1 MSKLKKYLPWSI
13 RIFIFIMFMVSGI
26 AKMFPIW
33 AFEKQFVDLGF
44 ASWCNAP
51 YFARFIIALEIAIG
65 IGILQPHFLKR
76 FVIPVTVILLAAFCV
91 HLSMQMYAHGAMTGN
106 CGCFGQLIP
115 MTPLEAFIKNVVCIA
130 LLIYL
135 YKHVND
141 REKGQNKFVYIIL
154 IYLASALFMF
164 VFFPF
169 SPCKNIETVVPEV
182 SLTDSVKNLPEAK
195 DTTNT
200 TAVKQGNTDNKDA
213 AIKDSTPI
221 VVEEKGPP
229 KIKSRYS
236 SVSTFSNKKVD
247 LDAGKKILCLFA
259 AGCDHCRHTAKEL
272 HLLAKK
278 ISLPPIYVIFMNEEI
293 DQIPDFFKE
302 AETKFPYTIIEV
314 PAFWNLIGSN
324 ADTPGVVFLW
334 NGNIIKF
341 YEGLDANK
349 FNVQEFEK
357 VISNK

>member
-1 MSKLKKYLPWSI
+1 MSKLKKYLPWGI
-13 RIFIFIMFMVSGI
+13 RIFIFLMFMLSGI

-76 FVIPVTVILLAAFCV
+76 FVIPVTVVLLAAFCV
-91 HLSMQMYAHGAMTGN
+91 HLTMQMIAHGAMSGN

-130 LLIYL
+130 LLLYL
-135 YKHVND
+135 YKHVNEK
-141 REKGQNKFVYIIL
+141 EKGQNKFIYIIV

-169 SPCKNIETVVPEV
+169 SPCKSTEKVVSEI
-182 SLTDSVKNLPEAK
+182 SLTDTVTNSPEAI
-195 DTTNT
+195 DTTKT
-200 TAVKQGNTDNKDA
+200 VAVKPGNTDNKDA
-213 AIKDSTPI
+213 SIKDSTPN

-236 SVSTFSNKKVD
+236 SVTTFSHKKVD
-247 LDAGKKILCLFA
+247 LDTGKKILCFFA
-259 AGCDHCRHTAKEL
+259 PGCDHCQHTAKQL
-272 HLLAKK
+272 HDLAKK
-278 ISLPPIYVIFMNEEI
+278 IHLPPVYVIFMNEETEK
-293 DQIPDFFKE
+293 IPEFFKI
-302 AETKFPYTIIEV
+302 AECTFPYYIMEV
-314 PAFWNLIGSN
+314 PTFWNMLGSN
-324 ADTPGVVFLW
+324 ADTPGVLYLW
-334 NGNIIKF
+334 NGNTIKF
-341 YEGLDANK
+341 YEGLEANE